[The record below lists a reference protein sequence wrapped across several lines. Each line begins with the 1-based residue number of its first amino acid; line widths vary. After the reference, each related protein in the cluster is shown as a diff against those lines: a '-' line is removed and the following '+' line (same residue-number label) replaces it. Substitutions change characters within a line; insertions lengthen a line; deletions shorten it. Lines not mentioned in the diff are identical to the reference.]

1 MTEIQD
7 QIAARYGKSPS
18 DAKRNRLLIII
29 LGSFLTLLFLVW
41 AILVNTGA
49 LVAPTVKTTAYE
61 VLDDS
66 HVSISFSVTT
76 PHETGAV
83 CVLKA
88 LREDFGIVGYKE
100 ITIPSG
106 VYDWSGKAVLIT
118 TEPAVTGVA
127 DSCSIR

>member
-1 MTEIQD
+1 MDEIKD
-7 QIAARYGKSPS
+7 PIAERYGKRPT
-18 DAKRNRLLIII
+18 DAKRNRLVIVI
-29 LGSFLTLLFLVW
+29 LASFFALLFLTW
-41 AILVNTGA
+41 AILVNTGS
-49 LVAPTVKTTAYE
+49 LVAPTVKTNAYE
-61 VLDDS
+61 VLDDT

-76 PHETGAV
+76 PNESGAV

-88 LREDFGIVGYKE
+88 LKQDFGIVGYKE

-106 VYDWSGKAVLIT
+106 VFDWSGKAVLIT